1 MVGCRTVMDARISQA
16 SILGNRAGGQTT
28 VPATLSLTAAGVI
41 VPIGGLLDPS
51 VGIHQQGLDGAIS
64 HFVAPGEQV
73 CAFEYRK
80 LCHRW
85 LSSKHVDNSRL
96 SGVRQWSSMERSRD
110 EEDGE
115 DDVIEVELT
124 EVDGLDLG
132 SAR

>member
-1 MVGCRTVMDARISQA
+1 MDARISQA
-16 SILGNRAGGQTT
+16 STLGNGAGGQTM
-28 VPATLSLTAAGVI
+28 VPHTMCLAAAGVI
-41 VPIGGLLDPS
+41 APIWGLLDPS
-51 VGIHQQGLDGAIS
+51 VGIHQHGLDGAIS
-64 HFVAPGEQV
+64 HFVSPGEQV
-73 CAFEYRK
+73 CAFEFRK

-115 DDVIEVELT
+115 DDVVEVELT
-124 EVDGLDLG
+124 EVDGSDLG